1 MVITLLPTEKVL
13 QRSAHPE
20 GFLMTGTMI
29 ENIMTVHSE
38 AHAKV
43 GDIIWLDLDVR
54 SARDFGGANVVKNY
68 EENYGDAPLNDPSG
82 TFFTFDCCVP
92 ANNIP
97 YANNQQICRDFA
109 RKHGAGIYDV
119 NAGIGSHVYIEEG
132 IALPGKTVVG
142 TDSHLNILGA
152 VGAFGQGM
160 GYQDIAFAFRTG
172 RTWFEVPATM
182 KIMLEGKLPEE
193 CTPKDLTLF
202 LVGKLG
208 SGGALG
214 RAVEF
219 CGETIDTLPLSGRI
233 TLASMA
239 TEMGAIIA
247 LIPPNDEITGYCRER
262 GVQRVESFDPVY
274 ADDHA
279 GYVEELEFN
288 IGDIGPQIASPPGP
302 DNVTAVA
309 GMEPVDVDSVF
320 IGSCTN
326 GSYDDLKAVA
336 NYVQGKKVS
345 EKVMAKI
352 VPATRNVYE
361 RLLKEGLLADLF
373 DAGFIITAPGC
384 GGCASGQ
391 VGMTGKGEV
400 QISTSNRNFP
410 GKQGEGMTYLASPVT
425 AAAAAIAGRM
435 GPGVLEEMSL

>member
-1 MVITLLPTEKVL
+1 
-13 QRSAHPE
+13 
-20 GFLMTGTMI
+20 MTGTMI
-29 ENIMTVHSE
+29 ENIMAAHSD
-38 AHAKV
+38 AGARA

-68 EENYGDAPLNDPSG
+68 EKHYGDAPLNDPAK

-97 YANNQQICRDFA
+97 YANNQQRCRDFA
-109 RKHGAGIYDV
+109 GKHGIKLYDV
-119 NAGIGSHVYIEEG
+119 NAGIGSHVDIEEG

-152 VGAFGQGM
+152 IGAFGQGM
-160 GYQDIAFAFRTG
+160 GDQDIAFAFRTG
-172 RTWFEVPATM
+172 RTWFEVPSTM
-182 KIMLEGKLPEE
+182 KITLHGELPGA

-208 SGGALG
+208 SKGALG
-214 RAVEF
+214 KAIEFYGEAVE
-219 CGETIDTLPLSGRI
+219 GLPLSGRI

-239 TEMGAIIA
+239 TEMGAIIG
-247 LIPPNDEITGYCRER
+247 LIPPGDQIVEYCRER
-262 GVQRVESFDPVY
+262 AAQRMELFEPVY
-274 ADDHA
+274 ADA
-279 GYVEELEFN
+279 GDGAEYIEELEFDVS
-288 IGDIGPQIASPPGP
+288 GLGPQIASPPRP
-302 DNVTAVA
+302 DNVTAVSE
-309 GMEPVDVDSVF
+309 MEPTDVGSVF

-336 NYVQGKKVS
+336 NYVRGKRVDPG
-345 EKVMAKI
+345 VMAKI

-361 RLLKEGLLADLF
+361 RLLKEGQLMELF

-391 VGMTGKGEV
+391 VGMTGEGEV
-400 QISTSNRNFP
+400 QISTSNRNFT
-410 GKQGEGMTYLASPVT
+410 GKQGQGRTYLASPIT

-435 GPGVLEEMSL
+435 GPGVLEEVAL